1 MGKNS
6 LKSPEL
12 YINRELSWLEFNDR
26 VLREGLSSEVPLM
39 ERVKF
44 LAIVLSNLDEFFLVR
59 VAGLMRQR
67 AAGISRRDPAGL
79 TPKEQLSAIAARVR
93 RMLDEHAQ
101 GVREAL
107 EQLAQH
113 GLRVLRPAQ
122 WTPAQRRVLESRFA
136 EEILPVLTPLAI
148 EELSPRPL
156 LPSLQ
161 LFVAALIAPAA
172 PIAEWGSPA
181 AETVGLAYDN
191 ASVDGAGGPVDR
203 ASGSV
208 GHSDLASGSPSV
220 ASDFPDGS
228 GGESSTF
235 EMQRQARSEDP
246 AQSKVQQPT
255 ARLVVVPVPTQ
266 CPRFLSL
273 PGESEV
279 CLVRMEDVIA
289 AGCGLL
295 FPASSVKGTAVFRI
309 TRDADV
315 SVDAEDAE
323 DLLREMEEAVLQRRR
338 RAAVRLTI
346 SANAHQRIKNWL
358 KDWLGLREEEVYEI
372 DGFQDAAALWE
383 LAAQPGFDKLR
394 NADWPPQRP
403 RDLIGWDDLWEAVQD
418 HDVLLFHPY
427 ESFDPIVELLEQA
440 AADPNVLA
448 IKQTLYRTSGD
459 SPVVRA
465 LQRAAQQGKEVT
477 VLVELRARFDEAR
490 NIAWARRLEDA
501 GCHVIYG
508 VAGLKTHAKAL
519 LIVRRQG
526 SRIARYVH
534 LSTGN
539 YNERT
544 ARLYSDIGLLTC
556 NRDIATDVAAFFNLL
571 TGCSEAVGWR
581 TLSVAPA
588 GLKQRFLDLIDREI
602 QVSTAD
608 KPGLIMAK
616 VNSLQDPDMVR
627 ALYRASQAGVKVM
640 LNVRGICCLR
650 PGIKG
655 VSENIEVRSI
665 VDRFLEHARIFY
677 FHNGGHEEVYL
688 SSADWMRRNLERRL
702 EILFPV
708 PDPRHRRRLIDILHT
723 FFADNQK
730 ARLLQPDGS
739 YVPAPRKGPKVRAQ
753 EVFFRQAVAEARE
766 TEKAAAEF
774 QPLIKPK
781 D

>member
-6 LKSPEL
+6 LKSPEF

-59 VAGLMRQR
+59 VAGLMRRR

-79 TPKEQLSAIAARVR
+79 TPEAQLSAIAARVR
-93 RMLDEHAQ
+93 RMIEEHTQ
-101 GVREAL
+101 GVREVL
-107 EQLAQH
+107 DQLAEH
-113 GLRVLRPAQ
+113 GLRVLRPEQ
-122 WTPAQRRVLESRFA
+122 WTPTQRRVLESRFA

-172 PIAEWGSPA
+172 PIADQDSPA
-181 AETVGLAYDN
+181 AEAAGLADDN
-191 ASVDGAGGPVDR
+191 SRGG
-203 ASGSV
+203 
-208 GHSDLASGSPSV
+208 ASGSPAG
-220 ASDFPDGS
+220 ASDRS
-228 GGESSTF
+228 SAGGKR
-235 EMQRQARSEDP
+235 RQARSEAP
-246 AQSKVQQPT
+246 AQSKVQQPI
-255 ARLVVVPVPTQ
+255 AKLVVVPVPTQ
-266 CPRFLSL
+266 CPRFLTL
-273 PGESEV
+273 PGENEV
-279 CLVRMEDVIA
+279 CLARMEDVIA

-295 FPASSVKGTAVFRI
+295 FPASSVKATAVFRI

-346 SANAHQRIKNWL
+346 SANAHERIKNWL

-403 RDLIGWDDLWEAVQD
+403 RDLIGWDDLWEAVED

-490 NIAWARRLEDA
+490 NISWARRLEDA

-556 NRDIATDVAAFFNLL
+556 NRDIAADVAAFFNLL

-581 TLSVAPA
+581 TLSIAPA

-627 ALYRASQAGVKVM
+627 ALYRASKAGVKVM

-650 PGIKG
+650 PGLKG
-655 VSENIEVRSI
+655 YSENIEVRSI
-665 VDRFLEHARIFY
+665 VDRYLEHARIFY

-753 EVFFRQAVAEARE
+753 EVFFRQAVAEVRQS
-766 TEKAAAEF
+766 EKAAAEF
-774 QPLIKPK
+774 QPLMKPK